1 MDYSKEYQIMT
12 SQILALSKK
21 SRNFRT
27 MISKL
32 SNQNGML
39 NTQLGYKMARNI
51 VRKYNLYNYFKITWT
66 FFEQSSFIFLV
77 VVDINLNQRKKIM
90 SNHRVFTKSETETVK
105 KMFLFLRKEKA
116 LKNISNIDMLKS
128 TYRLY
133 DILTTK

>member
-1 MDYSKEYQIMT
+1 MDYSKEYQIMA

-66 FFEQSSFIFLV
+66 FFEQSSFLFLV
-77 VVDINLNQRKKIM
+77 VVDIKLNQRKKIM

-105 KMFLFLRKEKA
+105 KMFLFLREEKA

-128 TYRLY
+128 TYKLY
-133 DILTTK
+133 DILTK

>member
-1 MDYSKEYQIMT
+1 MDYSKEYQIMA

-66 FFEQSSFIFLV
+66 FFEQSSFLFLV

-105 KMFLFLRKEKA
+105 KMFLFLREEKA

-128 TYRLY
+128 TYKLY
-133 DILTTK
+133 DILTK